1 MLLWGG
7 VQALHVSAAR
17 CPPPCQSTTP
27 WCCNHYLN
35 HHFQFVGDWC
45 AKQQLAQA
53 PPLVFQPLFH
63 TVAVIGQG
71 AGGSKKN
78 VCPGSQVCLAASPPS
93 CPRPRPSPNAAQLDT
108 NEHEHACSCSF
119 ASDGTLG
126 PGKHIHNHSGQICHC
141 KTHQMKIEGRNGSQ
155 SQQQ

>member
-7 VQALHVSAAR
+7 GSKHCMCRQ
-17 CPPPCQSTTP
+17 PGTPPCQSTTP
-27 WCCNHYLN
+27 WCCNHSLN
-35 HHFQFVGDWC
+35 HYFQFVRDWR
-45 AKQQLAQA
+45 ASQQLAQA
-53 PPLVFQPLFH
+53 PPLVFRPLFR

-71 AGGSKKN
+71 AGGSNN

-93 CPRPRPSPNAAQLDT
+93 CPRPGPSPNAVQLDT

-119 ASDGTLG
+119 ASDGALG
-126 PGKHIHNHSGQICHC
+126 PGKHIYDHSGQICHC
-141 KTHQMKIEGRNGSQ
+141 KTHQMKIERRNGSQ